1 MLIYFNQTTELI
13 QLNLDFFFFQTCGKC
28 EHLMIQFLQLCL
40 AASSPE
46 AVIAKVGQKKKTIY
60 QNALIA

>member
-1 MLIYFNQTTELI
+1 
-13 QLNLDFFFFQTCGKC
+13 
-28 EHLMIQFLQLCL
+28 MIQFLQLCL